1 MHRAEVTSMS
11 WMGRVMVLVSILV
24 LATGASVLAEREPGI
39 TSPDPCPAENLVAD
53 VTPADATGTTFV
65 GTYAGDTTT
74 DRGMTVFW
82 SVERVYAGEGIT
94 DDLFFTT
101 PRCEWANLTPGVRYL
116 FSTAA
121 TAFDP
126 SDGAADRP
134 GVTDSLAWEIRAG
147 SEVRLAPFDTY
158 EVDDYGSQELLAIT
172 TLEDALSAVAPDA
185 GEGEEPGQLDAD
197 FGCAEAPGTI
207 GLDDV
212 RGTTFVGTYLG
223 HERLRSHAPGNL
235 RVVWSVERV
244 YAGGPLPEVL
254 VLRSDACQ
262 SVSLP
267 AGQRYL
273 FSSAD
278 IVAPG
283 RPGSAAWRL
292 RREGRVRLVPLGNED
307 LESLP
312 ETATR
317 ASLDSYE
324 ADVRAIR
331 TFEEALEALAPGAG
345 EGELPIRSAD
355 RTPG

>member
-1 MHRAEVTSMS
+1 LT
-11 WMGRVMVLVSILV
+11 
-24 LATGASVLAEREPGI
+24 VLAEREPGV
-39 TSPDPCPAENLVAD
+39 TSSDPCPAQNLVAD
-53 VTPADATGTTFV
+53 VTPAEAVGSTFV

-74 DRGMTVFW
+74 DRDMTVFW

-121 TAFDP
+121 TNLQP
-126 SDGAADRP
+126 SEEAADRP
-134 GVTDSLAWEIRAG
+134 GVTDSLAWEIRDG
-147 SEVRLAPFDTY
+147 GEVRLAPFDTWDV
-158 EVDDYGSQELLAIT
+158 EDYGAPELQAIT
-172 TLEDALSAVAPDA
+172 TLEDALAAVAPDG

-197 FGCAEAPGTI
+197 FGCAEAPGTV

-212 RGTTFVGTYLG
+212 RGTMFVGTYLG
-223 HERLRSHAPGNL
+223 HERLPSQAFGNL

-244 YAGGPLPEVL
+244 YAGGPLAEVL

-267 AGQRYL
+267 AGRRYL

-283 RPGSAAWRL
+283 RPDSVAWRL
-292 RREGRVRLVPLGNED
+292 RDEGRVRLAPLGNED

-317 ASLDSYE
+317 ASRDTYK
-324 ADVRAIR
+324 ADIRAIR
-331 TFEEALEALAPGAG
+331 TFDEALEALAPGAG
-345 EGELPIRSAD
+345 EGEPPVRSAD